1 LKKFKPRD
9 VTRFRLPYSEYA
21 NAAIPELKNK
31 STARPRNTVENSFN
45 SAVANKDRRHAGK
58 YALKPKSTSTIE
70 LRRSDQHRTNSN
82 KLAYQ
87 EVRFARLIT
96 NRQPLRF

>member
-1 LKKFKPRD
+1 MP
-9 VTRFRLPYSEYA
+9 PAA
-21 NAAIPELKNK
+21 NPELKNK

-45 SAVANKDRRHAGK
+45 SAVAKKDRRHAGK
-58 YALKPKSTSTIE
+58 YNLKLKSTSTIK
-70 LRRSDQHRTNSN
+70 LRRSYQQKTNSN

-87 EVRFARLIT
+87 QVRFARLIT